1 MQLTAGSRVRCH
13 KNLQNGQWSI
23 TVSGKVVGYVSEI
36 VLTGVSCKYWA
47 GGYDRIQESAR
58 AGKPRRRVCA
68 WMEGTIAAAVPSGA
82 ETPISYNPYK
92 SSRFYRRDNGA
103 EVTYCAAV
111 HFTSSRGAVAI
122 GEVR

>member
-1 MQLTAGSRVRCH
+1 MQLTGSRVRCH

-23 TVSGKVVGYVSEI
+23 TVAGKVVGYVSEI

-47 GGYDRIQESAR
+47 GGYKRIQADNDR
-58 AGKPRRRVCA
+58 GKPRRRVCA
-68 WMEGTIAAAVPSGA
+68 WMEGVIAAAAPAGIQ
-82 ETPISYNPYK
+82 TPITYNPYR
-92 SSRFYRRDNGA
+92 SPRFTRRDNGA

-111 HFTSSRGAVAI
+111 HFTQDRGAVAI